1 MQLYTDAKLEV
12 LHVDSGSQAYFFTTG
27 NTLSSDPAWEKIYVR
42 RTYDVIRQDL
52 YDLLSYYIGEPHTPK
67 LRVQIQVAVETYLR
81 QLSVNGQI
89 ANYGNVTVSSQNNPA
104 ELYITGQL
112 NVSFNFL
119 PLYAVDYIQI
129 SIVRNSQDG
138 YAVTGT

>member
-1 MQLYTDAKLEV
+1 
-12 LHVDSGSQAYFFTTG
+12 
-27 NTLSSDPAWEKIYVR
+27 
-42 RTYDVIRQDL
+42 L